1 METTTPE
8 IEKIVGHSFRNR
20 ALLEEALTHRS
31 RAQESSTP
39 LHNERLEFLGDA
51 VLGLIVGERLVEIYP
66 SASEGQLTKLKGYI
80 VSAANL
86 VEVGRALELG
96 KFLRLGRGEDLSGGR
111 EKKTLLV
118 DGLEALLAAIYL
130 DGGIAAAQRFC
141 RQHILTETALAAAA
155 GHSEAGNFKS
165 ALQEWLQQRR
175 LPTPSYDVVRQSGP
189 AHARRFHIEL
199 RVGTLFT
206 SRAEG
211 PTKKSAEQAA
221 AQAALDHFQQEA
233 LASRDEQIVETP
245 DTGRP

>member
-1 METTTPE
+1 MDTTTPE
-8 IEKIVGHSFRNR
+8 IERIAGHSFRNR

-31 RAQESSTP
+31 SAQESATP

-66 SASEGQLTKLKGYI
+66 AASEGRLTKLKSYI

-86 VEVGRALELG
+86 VEVGRALDLG

-130 DGGIAAAQRFC
+130 GGGIEAARRFC
-141 RQHILTETALAAAA
+141 RRHILTETALAAA
-155 GHSEAGNFKS
+155 EADNFKS
-165 ALQEWLQQRR
+165 ALQEWLQQQR
-175 LPTPSYDVVRQSGP
+175 LPTPSYKVVRESGP
-189 AHARRFHIEL
+189 PHDRRFHVEL

-206 SRAEG
+206 SQAEG
-211 PTKKSAEQAA
+211 STKKSAEQTA
-221 AQAALDHFQQEA
+221 AQAALEHFQREA
-233 LASRDEQIVETP
+233 QALRAEQIVETP
-245 DTGRP
+245 DAGRP